1 MNNQS
6 LAFVVLGWTAL
17 AAGCHYDGGWAWCT
31 DRCADISCGA
41 IPPPA
46 GTYSCQ
52 WQTEQISR
60 AEQDFFV
67 IHEYEWY
74 MGAEQLGPDGRK
86 HVHEIA
92 KRLGEGPQHVIVAA
106 SDNDKKNAARRKVV
120 VENLTQLGVLD
131 ADVRVVS
138 GESQA
143 EGLYGQEAVRYGT
156 CALAAPARREPAEGP
171 MPPQA
176 ALARAAA
183 DLGRALQSAGH
194 GLGRGFG
201 NFLT

>member
-6 LAFVVLGWTAL
+6 LAFVMLGCAAL

-31 DRCADISCGA
+31 DQCADIPCGA

-52 WQTEQISR
+52 WQTEQIARASR
-60 AEQDFFV
+60 ISSC
-67 IHEYEWY
+67 IHEYEWS

-86 HVHEIA
+86 HVHELA
-92 KRLGEGPQHVIVAA
+92 KRLGDGPQHVIVAA
-106 SDNDKKNAARRKVV
+106 SDNDKRNVARRKVI
-120 VENLTQLGVLD
+120 VEHLTQLGVLD
-131 ADVRVVS
+131 ADNRVVI

-156 CALAAPARREPAEGP
+156 SR
-171 MPPQA
+171 
-176 ALARAAA
+176 
-183 DLGRALQSAGH
+183 LGGTNTTGAG
-194 GLGRGFG
+194 GGANASPGGFG
-201 NFLT
+201 PTSSGFGAGTSTGGGTVMGGGMGVF